1 MKLSRPLVVL
11 DLETTGTW
19 LERDRIVEIALVR
32 LSPDGS
38 RESYTSRVNPCMP
51 IPPRVS
57 QITGITN
64 EDVKDSPRF
73 AQIAPEVLAFIGDAD
88 LGGFNIERFDLIILE
103 RQFFEAGI
111 KFEWRSRA
119 IYDAQKIY
127 HLHERRDLKAAYQ
140 FYCGKALVNGHTAM
154 GDTEATLEILVSQIE
169 RYGKVEQGIE
179 SLRDFDYERI
189 DDFFDPEKKFRWW
202 NGEIYPVFG
211 KYARKS
217 PLKEIVQKDRG
228 YLEWLLTTDFTQSTK
243 EMLRGVL
250 EGRFPQK
257 VERPAAS
264 APASP
269 TPATSRRSS
278 TA

>member
-19 LERDRIVEIALVR
+19 LERDRIVEIALIR

-38 RESYTSRVNPCMP
+38 RDSYTSRVNPGMP
-51 IPPRVS
+51 IPARVS
-57 QITGITN
+57 QITGILD
-64 EDVKDSPRF
+64 EHVKDSPRF
-73 AQIAPEVLAFIGDAD
+73 KEIAAEALAFIGDAD

-140 FYCGKALVNGHTAM
+140 FYCGKVLMNGHTAM
-154 GDTEATLEILVSQIE
+154 GDTEATLEILASQID
-169 RYGKVEQGIE
+169 RYGKEEQGIE
-179 SLRDFDYERI
+179 SLRDFNYERM

-202 NGEIYPVFG
+202 NGELYPVFG

-217 PLKEIVQKDRG
+217 PLKEIAQKDRG

-257 VERPAAS
+257 VDRPAAS